1 MIVGNGD
8 FINLSGDE
16 SKALM
21 FQNMLS
27 ESTVSDVYKLA
38 NVPEG
43 TYISGVEFDE
53 STNTFTFT
61 FSNGTEFTAKVN
73 SSGEVDLSEYVK
85 KDEVDSRIESII
97 GSAPE
102 ALDTL
107 QELSKAL
114 GDDPNFATTV
124 TEMISEVEKK
134 TEEIK
139 SSIPSIDGLATKEEV
154 KEVQDSIP
162 NLDEYVTN
170 EQLESKGYLT
180 EHQDISN
187 LATKDE
193 LTEAT
198 KDSVK
203 YKEFTYTNAESETST
218 RKTIQL
224 DNYDTISGITTSGV
238 GVNLA
243 MVSKWDVADF
253 GSTSVHMNLNSKDGK
268 VTINDDEEIAVKS
281 DIPSIDGLA
290 QTSYVVL
297 QKDQAI
303 ETSKEYTDSKAE
315 EVKGMIPSVEGLAS
329 EDWVESKGYITEHQD
344 ISGLATKDELQSEAT
359 TARAAEKANS
369 DAILL
374 KADKTEVALKANQ
387 SDVDFQVN
395 AINEVT
401 SKLRTD
407 VDYCGQRIDE
417 DLENTS
423 TALAS
428 KVSWDESKS
437 KIVLPSG
444 GQLVGTKYGADGSDP
459 EDGAVIA
466 QLNKWDVMDF
476 GSTKYPLNLNVPS
489 GVRPTVQEQ
498 GQSGE
503 EANEV
508 AYLSDLSSISTL
520 QSMVQV
526 LEEKVNSL
534 SKINTEIVVVSEDS
548 EDLIDDTK
556 DYNISGSVSST
567 LNITGSS
574 ITINNLEVSNDA
586 RLKLIAKDVDSKGM
600 SISGSFPRTNG
611 NTVVSVNNSDYVIFR
626 DLVFNAT
633 EVYNGIEIG
642 LNSTNLPKNVIF
654 DNCKFLGNF
663 SNNAILIFGTQN
675 NAVINISNC
684 YFEHVSNC
692 IRLSNK
698 SNSTCTVNI
707 TNCRCDHWDTDP
719 LWSGMLICQDYTS
732 GSAEDEVTNNLFASS
747 KITINV
753 SNFTT
758 PSGKKLTAPDDMST
772 ICGSGDENQVFYVW
786 SNYSNTTPYG
796 DGSRYPTINIL

>member
-203 YKEFTYTNAESETST
+203 YKEFTYTNAESETFT

-303 ETSKEYTDSKAE
+303 ETSKEYTDSMVE
-315 EVKGMIPSVEGLAS
+315 E
-329 EDWVESKGYITEHQD
+329 
-344 ISGLATKDELQSEAT
+344 LATKEELQSEAT
-359 TARAAEKANS
+359 IARAAEKANS

-387 SDVDFQVN
+387 SDK
-395 AINEVT
+395 IG
-401 SKLRTD
+401 R
-407 VDYCGQRIDE
+407 
-417 DLENTS
+417 
-423 TALAS
+423 AS
-428 KVSWDESKS
+428 
-437 KIVLPSG
+437 
-444 GQLVGTKYGADGSDP
+444 
-459 EDGAVIA
+459 
-466 QLNKWDVMDF
+466 
-476 GSTKYPLNLNVPS
+476 
-489 GVRPTVQEQ
+489 
-498 GQSGE
+498 
-503 EANEV
+503 
-508 AYLSDLSSISTL
+508 
-520 QSMVQV
+520 
-526 LEEKVNSL
+526 
-534 SKINTEIVVVSEDS
+534 
-548 EDLIDDTK
+548 
-556 DYNISGSVSST
+556 
-567 LNITGSS
+567 
-574 ITINNLEVSNDA
+574 
-586 RLKLIAKDVDSKGM
+586 
-600 SISGSFPRTNG
+600 
-611 NTVVSVNNSDYVIFR
+611 
-626 DLVFNAT
+626 
-633 EVYNGIEIG
+633 
-642 LNSTNLPKNVIF
+642 
-654 DNCKFLGNF
+654 
-663 SNNAILIFGTQN
+663 
-675 NAVINISNC
+675 
-684 YFEHVSNC
+684 
-692 IRLSNK
+692 
-698 SNSTCTVNI
+698 
-707 TNCRCDHWDTDP
+707 CR
-719 LWSGMLICQDYTS
+719 
-732 GSAEDEVTNNLFASS
+732 ERV
-747 KITINV
+747 
-753 SNFTT
+753 
-758 PSGKKLTAPDDMST
+758 
-772 ICGSGDENQVFYVW
+772 
-786 SNYSNTTPYG
+786 
-796 DGSRYPTINIL
+796 

>member
-53 STNTFTFT
+53 STNIFTFT

-193 LTEAT
+193 LTETT

-203 YKEFTYTNAESETST
+203 YKKFTYTNAESETST

-224 DNYDTISGITTSGV
+224 DNYDTISGVTTSGV

-303 ETSKEYTDSKAE
+303 ETSKEYTDSMVE
-315 EVKGMIPSVEGLAS
+315 E
-329 EDWVESKGYITEHQD
+329 
-344 ISGLATKDELQSEAT
+344 LATKEELQSEAT
-359 TARAAEKANS
+359 IARAAEKANS

-437 KIVLPSG
+437 KIILPSG

-489 GVRPTVQEQ
+489 GVRPTVQEK

-520 QSMVQV
+520 QSMMQV

-534 SKINTEIVVVSEDS
+534 SKINTEIVVISEDS

-600 SISGSFPRTNG
+600 SISGSFPKTNG

-642 LNSTNLPKNVIF
+642 LNSTNLPKNVKF

-707 TNCRCDHWDTDP
+707 TNCKCDHWDTDP

-753 SNFTT
+753 SNFVT

>member
-203 YKEFTYTNAESETST
+203 YKEFTYTNAESETFT

-303 ETSKEYTDSKAE
+303 ETSKEYTDSMVE
-315 EVKGMIPSVEGLAS
+315 E
-329 EDWVESKGYITEHQD
+329 
-344 ISGLATKDELQSEAT
+344 LATKEELQSEAT
-359 TARAAEKANS
+359 IARAAEKANS

-437 KIVLPSG
+437 KIILPSG

-489 GVRPTVQEQ
+489 GVRPTVQEK

-520 QSMVQV
+520 QSMMQV

-534 SKINTEIVVVSEDS
+534 SKINTEIVVISEDS

-600 SISGSFPRTNG
+600 SISGSFPKTNG

-707 TNCRCDHWDTDP
+707 TNCKCDHWDTDP

-753 SNFTT
+753 SNFVT

>member
-329 EDWVESKGYITEHQD
+329 EDWIESKGYITEHQD

-489 GVRPTVQEQ
+489 GVRPTVQEK

-520 QSMVQV
+520 QSMMQV

-534 SKINTEIVVVSEDS
+534 SKINTEIVVISEDS

-600 SISGSFPRTNG
+600 SISGSFPKTNG

-707 TNCRCDHWDTDP
+707 TNCKCDHWDTDP

-753 SNFTT
+753 SNFVT

-772 ICGSGDENQVFYVW
+772 ICGSGDENQVFYVC

>member
-27 ESTVSDVYKLA
+27 KSTVSDVYKLA

-437 KIVLPSG
+437 KIILPSG

-489 GVRPTVQEQ
+489 GVRPTVQEK

-520 QSMVQV
+520 QSMMQV

-534 SKINTEIVVVSEDS
+534 SKINTEIVVISEDS

-600 SISGSFPRTNG
+600 SISGSFPKTNG

-707 TNCRCDHWDTDP
+707 TNCKCDHWDTDP

-753 SNFTT
+753 SNFVT

>member
-203 YKEFTYTNAESETST
+203 YKEFTYTNAESETFT

-303 ETSKEYTDSKAE
+303 ETSKEYTDSMVE
-315 EVKGMIPSVEGLAS
+315 E
-329 EDWVESKGYITEHQD
+329 
-344 ISGLATKDELQSEAT
+344 LATKEELQSEAT
-359 TARAAEKANS
+359 IARAAEKANS

-437 KIVLPSG
+437 KIILPSG

-489 GVRPTVQEQ
+489 GVRPTVQEK

-520 QSMVQV
+520 QSMMQV

-534 SKINTEIVVVSEDS
+534 SKINTEIVVISEDS

-600 SISGSFPRTNG
+600 SISGSFPETNG

-707 TNCRCDHWDTDP
+707 TNCKCDHWDTDP

-753 SNFTT
+753 SNFVT